1 MNDWP
6 GIRLLE
12 YNRKYSRGEIM
23 DTFLS
28 DNAGHRSAPTP
39 GCAHP
44 KTTQTAL
51 RLTNAAA
58 NTDTSATVV
67 AGKTYRFTSLEVGGF
82 YFGLAAV
89 TTAADVRWVC
99 PLYGEIII
107 TIPVGGGT
115 TLHYATNAINGIGYL
130 VELE

>member
-1 MNDWP
+1 M
-6 GIRLLE
+6 E
-12 YNRKYSRGEIM
+12 VY
-23 DTFLS
+23 LS
-28 DNAGHRSAPTP
+28 DNAGHKSAPTP

-51 RLTNAAA
+51 RLTNATK

-67 AGKTYRFTSLEVGGF
+67 AGKTYRFTSLEIGSF

-89 TTAADVRWVC
+89 TTTDNVRWVC

-107 TIPVGGGT
+107 TIPVDGGT
-115 TLHYATNAINGIGYL
+115 TLHYATHVDNGIGYL
-130 VELE
+130 VELK